1 MLVKAAMTYRHL
13 TQEQRYQIFAFS
25 KAKWKQ
31 KMIAYELGVHKSTI
45 SREMKRNRGLRGY
58 RPQQAQ
64 KMSDERKQNAKKR
77 VKVTPYAKFI
87 IAQKIRLEWSP
98 EQISGYFKRHQL
110 LDISHQT
117 IYALIQED
125 RQNGGNLYKHLR
137 RSSRKR
143 KKRYGSS
150 NYRGQIKNRT
160 MIDERPKIVDDKSR
174 IGDWEIDT
182 IVGKDHKG
190 VIVTAVERKSKY
202 IIACP
207 VPNKSEHVV
216 ADALVNSLKQHKNK
230 VYTLT
235 ADNGKEFAG
244 HEKIARNLKAKFY
257 FAHPYRSCERAI
269 NENSNGLLRQYFP
282 KKTDLRGV
290 KNNDVIPILEKI
302 NTRPRKTL
310 GYATPKEVFFG
321 QINCNN
327 LGYKKVALIT

>member
-1 MLVKAAMTYRHL
+1 MTYMHL
-13 TQEQRYQIFAFS
+13 TQEQRYQIYAFS
-25 KAKWKQ
+25 KVKWKQ
-31 KMIAYELGVHKSTI
+31 KMIADELGVHKSTI
-45 SREMKRNRGLRGY
+45 SREVKRNQGLRGY
-58 RPQQAQ
+58 RAQQAQ
-64 KMSDERKQNAKKR
+64 KMSDKRKQNAKKR
-77 VKVTPYAKFI
+77 VKMTPYTKFI

-98 EQISGYFKRHQL
+98 EQISGYFKRCQL
-110 LDISHQT
+110 LDVSHQT

-125 RQNGGNLYKHLR
+125 RQKGGSLYKHLR
-137 RSSRKR
+137 RSSKKR
-143 KKRYGSS
+143 KNRYGST

-160 MIDERPKIVDDKSR
+160 MIDERPKIVDDRSR

-207 VPNKSEHVV
+207 VPNRSEQIV
-216 ADALVNSLKQHKNK
+216 ADALVNSLKPYKNK

-257 FAHPYRSCERAI
+257 FAHPYCSCERAI

-282 KKTDLRGV
+282 KKTDLRGI
-290 KNNDVIPILEKI
+290 KKDEVIPILEKI

-321 QINCNN
+321 QIRNDN
-327 LGYKKVALIT
+327 LGYQNVALII